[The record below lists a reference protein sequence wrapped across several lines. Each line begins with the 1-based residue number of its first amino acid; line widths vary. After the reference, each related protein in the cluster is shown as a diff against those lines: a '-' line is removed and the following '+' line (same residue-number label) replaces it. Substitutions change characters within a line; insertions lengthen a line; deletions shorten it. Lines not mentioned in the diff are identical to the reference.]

1 MQPRRSCWSACSV
14 RRSARRPPIP
24 NSTTVAGEN
33 PLGGP
38 WAGSRSDPTVRVKDI
53 TFIQGDRINHVSG
66 EGLVFGLSGTGG
78 KSEQT
83 RVMATNYFL
92 RRGMQIDNA
101 NTKNLSA
108 VMVFGK
114 LPAFARKGDI
124 IQVTVSVADDASSL
138 RGGTLNRTAL
148 RGLDDEI
155 YAIAQGPIIGGGVSA
170 QGNAGSVQKNHPTV
184 GVCEAIVE
192 REIGCEQIANHG
204 RLRLV
209 LRNKDYATAT
219 RIANGLNGVFPQHAR
234 ALDSGT
240 VDVVI
245 PETFQ
250 QNLPPFISMIGE
262 LRVRPDLPARVV
274 INQKTGTI
282 VLGHNVKVSRVL
294 FASEN
299 IVIAT
304 NEVPVA
310 SQPAPFSE
318 GQTVVLPRTNIDIVE
333 TGGSYNVWRE
343 GLTVGDLANA
353 LNTLAVS
360 PNTLINIFTSLRNQG
375 ALQAELVLE

>member
-1 MQPRRSCWSACSV
+1 MQ
-14 RRSARRPPIP
+14 PPIP
-24 NSTTVAGEN
+24 SSTTVAGEN
-33 PLGGP
+33 ALSGP

-92 RRGMQIDNA
+92 RKGMQIDNA

-108 VMVFGK
+108 VMVAGK
-114 LPAFARKGDI
+114 MPAFARKGDI

-234 ALDSGT
+234 GLIQGR
-240 VDVVI
+240 
-245 PETFQ
+245 
-250 QNLPPFISMIGE
+250 SM
-262 LRVRPDLPARVV
+262 
-274 INQKTGTI
+274 
-282 VLGHNVKVSRVL
+282 S
-294 FASEN
+294 
-299 IVIAT
+299 
-304 NEVPVA
+304 
-310 SQPAPFSE
+310 
-318 GQTVVLPRTNIDIVE
+318 
-333 TGGSYNVWRE
+333 
-343 GLTVGDLANA
+343 
-353 LNTLAVS
+353 
-360 PNTLINIFTSLRNQG
+360 
-375 ALQAELVLE
+375 

>member
-1 MQPRRSCWSACSV
+1 M
-14 RRSARRPPIP
+14 
-24 NSTTVAGEN
+24 
-33 PLGGP
+33 
-38 WAGSRSDPTVRVKDI
+38 
-53 TFIQGDRINHVSG
+53 
-66 EGLVFGLSGTGG
+66 FGLSGTGG

-92 RRGMQIDNA
+92 RKGMQIDNA

-108 VMVFGK
+108 VMVAGK
-114 LPAFARKGDI
+114 MPAFARKGDI

-304 NEVPVA
+304 NELPVA

>member
-1 MQPRRSCWSACSV
+1 M
-14 RRSARRPPIP
+14 
-24 NSTTVAGEN
+24 
-33 PLGGP
+33 
-38 WAGSRSDPTVRVKDI
+38 
-53 TFIQGDRINHVSG
+53 
-66 EGLVFGLSGTGG
+66 
-78 KSEQT
+78 
-83 RVMATNYFL
+83 
-92 RRGMQIDNA
+92 
-101 NTKNLSA
+101 
-108 VMVFGK
+108 
-114 LPAFARKGDI
+114 
-124 IQVTVSVADDASSL
+124 
-138 RGGTLNRTAL
+138 
-148 RGLDDEI
+148 
-155 YAIAQGPIIGGGVSA
+155 
-170 QGNAGSVQKNHPTV
+170 
-184 GVCEAIVE
+184 
-192 REIGCEQIANHG
+192 
-204 RLRLV
+204 
-209 LRNKDYATAT
+209 
-219 RIANGLNGVFPQHAR
+219 
-234 ALDSGT
+234 
-240 VDVVI
+240 I

-304 NEVPVA
+304 NELPVA

-375 ALQAELVLE
+375 TCKRNWSLNKDRQRKST